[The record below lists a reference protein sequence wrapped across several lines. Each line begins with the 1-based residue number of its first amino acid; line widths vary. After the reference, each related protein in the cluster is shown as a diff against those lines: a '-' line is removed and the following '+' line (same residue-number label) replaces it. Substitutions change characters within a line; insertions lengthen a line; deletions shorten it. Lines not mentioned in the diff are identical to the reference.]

1 MPKKHLKTKV
11 QTSFK
16 RKSGFKA
23 ISSLL
28 GYQTKNVVE
37 KRGFTV
43 TRVLTHWREIVGE
56 DISLIAKPIKIGS
69 NQQGLGSTLTVLCL
83 GAYAP
88 ILQTMLN
95 EIREKVNSVY
105 GYSAISKVRITQTG
119 TFEGFN
125 SEVIRKNIKDEIID
139 PKVLES
145 SEEISSP
152 ISNEDLRKALQELGK
167 NVLLSGK

>member
-1 MPKKHLKTKV
+1 MPKKHSKTKGR
-11 QTSFK
+11 TSFK

-28 GYQTKNVVE
+28 GYETKNVVE

-43 TRVLTHWREIVGE
+43 TRVLTHWQEIVGE

-69 NQQGLGSTLTVLCL
+69 DKQGLGSTLTVLCL

-88 ILQTMLN
+88 IVQTMLQ

-119 TFEGFN
+119 SFENFKSKEN
-125 SEVIRKNIKDEIID
+125 RKNIKDEIID

-167 NVLLSGK
+167 NVLLSRK